1 MPDTQRIGQG
11 VVVNV
16 GNWQQQLEDNKN
28 AFTEEFVQRPA
39 FLTAFPL
46 AMTPATFVDALNGN
60 AKDNSGVM
68 PLSTAERDNF
78 VAALTNGTMTRAQ
91 ILRAVAED
99 PDLASSE
106 KNRAFVL
113 MQYFG
118 YLRRNPNDPQDTD
131 YTGYEF
137 WLGKL
142 NQFNGDFIAAE
153 MVKAFITSDEY
164 RHRFAVN

>member
-1 MPDTQRIGQG
+1 
-11 VVVNV
+11 
-16 GNWQQQLEDNKN
+16 
-28 AFTEEFVQRPA
+28 
-39 FLTAFPL
+39 
-46 AMTPATFVDALNGN
+46 
-60 AKDNSGVM
+60 M
-68 PLSTAERDNF
+68 PLSPAERDNL
-78 VAALTNGTMTRAQ
+78 VTALTNGTMTRAQ

-137 WLGKL
+137 WLGQL
-142 NQFNGDFIAAE
+142 NPFNGGCIAAG
-153 MVKAFITSDEY
+153 MGKAFINSDES
-164 RHRFAVN
+164 RHRLAV